1 MRFSPDHKA
10 QLFRI
15 TESENK
21 AAGYLSLVAMQQ
33 LHVEPE
39 VGDNVEGKI
48 GGEKK
53 KKLVTCLAALLKMNV
68 PH

>member
-21 AAGYLSLVAMQQ
+21 AAGYLSLVAMQR

-53 KKLVTCLAALLKMNV
+53 KS
-68 PH
+68 